1 MKINEIK
8 LGAILSYVVIGLN
21 MIVGITYLP
30 FVTGMLGQS
39 EYGLYSLVS
48 SIISYLT
55 VLDLGFSSAIIIY
68 TAKYIAQKDKEK
80 QKTLHGMFFIIYTV
94 IGAIAGVIG
103 IILLLNIDNIF
114 GSSLTIA
121 ELEKAKMLMSILTF
135 NLIITFPLS
144 IFNSIISAYEKFV
157 FIKVINIV
165 RIILTPLIM
174 IPLLFLGYKSI
185 ALVIVLTIVNIICLL
200 FNMLYCYKKLD
211 VKFIFKKFDKP
222 LFKEIFIFSFFIFLN
237 LIIDRIN
244 WSMDQFII
252 VISLGTVSVA
262 IYAVAS
268 QFNQFYLMF
277 STAISGVLLPK
288 ISKMEENKATDK
300 EYTDIFIQTG
310 RIQYIIMAL
319 IMTGFIL
326 FGSPFIIKLFGFEYH
341 ESFTL
346 ACILMLSVTI
356 PLIQNVG
363 ISILQVKNLHKFRS
377 LVFLGI
383 AVLNIILSVVL
394 VNIYG
399 VIGAAIGTATALIL
413 GQGIILNIY
422 YYKKININIPEFWR
436 QILEMTIPVL
446 MSLLIGIII
455 VNLIPLN
462 KWSFIPQIILYIIV
476 YVLLMWNLGM
486 NEYERNGCKNLLARR
501 KLSDKCNK

>member
-8 LGAILSYVVIGLN
+8 LGAILSYVVIALN

-68 TAKYIAQKDKEK
+68 TAKYIAQKDKKK
-80 QKTLHGMFFIIYTV
+80 QKTLHGMFFIIYTF

-103 IILLLNIDNIF
+103 IIILLNIDNIF
-114 GSSLTIA
+114 GNSLSIA
-121 ELEKAKMLMSILTF
+121 ELEKAKILMSILTL

-157 FIKVINIV
+157 FIKIINIV
-165 RIILTPLIM
+165 RIILTPIIM

-185 ALVIVLTIVNIICLL
+185 ALVIVLTIVNVICLL
-200 FNMLYCYKKLD
+200 LNILYCYKKLD

-244 WSMDQFII
+244 WGVDQFII
-252 VISLGTVSVA
+252 GISLGTVSVA

-399 VIGAAIGTATALIL
+399 VIGAAIGTAVALIL

-422 YYKKININIPEFWR
+422 YYKKININIPEFWK

-446 MSLLIGIII
+446 MSLLIGVII
-455 VNLIPLN
+455 VNLIPLT

-476 YVLLMWNLGM
+476 YFLLMWNLGM
-486 NEYERNGCKNLLARR
+486 NDYERSGCKNLLARR
-501 KLSDKCNK
+501 K

>member
-8 LGAILSYVVIGLN
+8 WGAILSYVVIGLN

-80 QKTLHGMFFIIYTV
+80 QKTLHGMFFIIYTF

-114 GSSLTIA
+114 GNSLSIA
-121 ELEKAKMLMSILTF
+121 ELEKAKILMSILTL

-157 FIKVINIV
+157 FIKIINIV

-185 ALVIVLTIVNIICLL
+185 ALVIVLTIVNVICLL
-200 FNMLYCYKKLD
+200 INMLYCYKKLD
-211 VKFIFKKFDKP
+211 VKFTFKKFDNS
-222 LFKEIFIFSFFIFLN
+222 LFKEIIIFSFFIFLN

-244 WSMDQFII
+244 WSVDQFII
-252 VISLGTVSVA
+252 GISLGTVSVA

-288 ISKMEENKATDK
+288 ISKMEEDKATDK

-326 FGSPFIIKLFGFEYH
+326 FGSPFIIKLFGFEYR
-341 ESFTL
+341 ESFIL
-346 ACILMLSVTI
+346 SCILLLSVTI

-399 VIGAAIGTATALIL
+399 VIGAAIGTAVALIL

-422 YYKKININIPEFWR
+422 YYKKININIPEFWK

-446 MSLLIGIII
+446 MSLLIGVII
-455 VNLIPLN
+455 VNLIPLT

-476 YVLLMWNLGM
+476 YFLLMWNLGM
-486 NEYERNGCKNLLARR
+486 NDYERSGCKNLLARR
-501 KLSDKCNK
+501 K